1 MENLEIYEKV
11 REVPQ
16 EAQKQILGGRLKG
29 KTDINPMWRIKKLT
43 ELFGVCGI
51 GWTTKILNKWTES
64 GANDEIAAFV
74 EIELKVK
81 IDGQWSEGIIG
92 IGGSALVAKEKNA
105 LYTNDECY
113 KMAYTDAISVA
124 CKALGV
130 GADVYWNSDKTKYTN
145 DQNEK
150 KEELDEALVKEFC
163 ELGGTLEIAA
173 THFKT
178 DIESLTN
185 EQIQNLV
192 DRKKASLKKATNNA

>member
-11 REVPQ
+11 REVPT
-16 EAQKQILGGRLKG
+16 EAQKQITGGRLKG

-51 GWTTKILNKWTES
+51 GWTTKILNKWTEH
-64 GANDEIAAFV
+64 GANDEIATFV

-81 IDGQWSEGIIG
+81 VDGQWSEGIIG

-124 CKALGV
+124 CKALGF
-130 GADVYWNSDKTKYTN
+130 GADIYWDSDKTKYAS
-145 DQNEK
+145 DA
-150 KEELDEALVKEFC
+150 EEREPLDEALVKELE
-163 ELGGTLEIAA
+163 ELDGTLEKVA
-173 THFKT
+173 TYFKT
-178 DIESLTN
+178 DVDSVTN
-185 EQIQNLV
+185 EHIKALIDAKKRNLA
-192 DRKKASLKKATNNA
+192 KAQK

>member
-11 REVPQ
+11 REVPI
-16 EAQKQILGGRLKG
+16 EAQKQITGGRLKG

-51 GWTTKILNKWTES
+51 GWTTKILNKWTEN
-64 GANDEIAAFV
+64 GANDEIATFV

-81 IDGQWSEGIIG
+81 VDGQWSEGIIG

-124 CKALGV
+124 CKALGF
-130 GADVYWNSDKTKYTN
+130 GADIYWDSDKTKYTS
-145 DQNEK
+145 D
-150 KEELDEALVKEFC
+150 KEEREPLDEALVKELK
-163 ELGGTLEIAA
+163 ELDGTIELVA
-173 THFKT
+173 TYYKT
-178 DIESLTN
+178 DVDSVTN
-185 EQIQNLV
+185 EQIKALIDAKKRNLA
-192 DRKKASLKKATNNA
+192 KAQK